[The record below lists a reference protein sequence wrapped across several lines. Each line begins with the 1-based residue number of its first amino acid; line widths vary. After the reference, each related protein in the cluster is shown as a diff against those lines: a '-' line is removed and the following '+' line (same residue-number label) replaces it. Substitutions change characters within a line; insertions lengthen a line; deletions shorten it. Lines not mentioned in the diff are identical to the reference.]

1 MTIKQYLEK
10 EVKHNTGTDGSLVV
24 NRIALHSM
32 KYKPLGKVLYSMDN
46 DLRALLK
53 ETNRKSKEYKQI
65 KEQCYQIKKL
75 LSMIYTYHMPLC

>member
-10 EVKHNTGTDGSLVV
+10 EVKHNTGTGGSLVV

>member
-32 KYKPLGKVLYSMDN
+32 QYKPLGKVLYSMDN
-46 DLRALLK
+46 DLRAVLK
-53 ETNRKSKEYKQI
+53 ETNRRSKEYKQI

-75 LSMIYTYHMPLC
+75 LAMIYTYRMPLC

>member
-32 KYKPLGKVLYSMDN
+32 QYKPLGKVLYSMDN

-53 ETNRKSKEYKQI
+53 ETNKRSKEYKQI

-75 LSMIYTYHMPLC
+75 LSMIYTYKMSLC